1 MKSILIGRLV
11 VNPFQNIDLPCN
23 NNEYTIMNMMYTR
36 KRACRWPVGADRPV
50 RRPNT
55 AAVWHGKEV
64 GNEETSVV
72 GLLRAYA
79 NASSHSLE
87 DI

>member
-1 MKSILIGRLV
+1 MDMI
-11 VNPFQNIDLPCN
+11 
-23 NNEYTIMNMMYTR
+23 YTR

-50 RRPNT
+50 CRPNT

-64 GNEETSVV
+64 GNEETSIV

-79 NASSHSLE
+79 NPSRQTLNATYRE
-87 DI
+87 N